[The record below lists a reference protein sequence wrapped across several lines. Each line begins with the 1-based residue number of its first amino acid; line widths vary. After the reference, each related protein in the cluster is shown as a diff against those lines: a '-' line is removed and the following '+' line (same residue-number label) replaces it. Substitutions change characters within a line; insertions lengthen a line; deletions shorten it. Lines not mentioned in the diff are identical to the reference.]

1 MTAVNLIR
9 AGLLEQ
15 HQCRAFFTTRD
26 GGVSRPPYDTLNLGF
41 HVGDDDGATAEN
53 LRRVAAAGGL
63 TPDVVHF
70 ATQVHGRDLAGVTA
84 ATPPGRVGL
93 VDGMYTTIPGRMLMV
108 RTADCLPLLLLD
120 PHRRL
125 IAAVHAGRKGT
136 FLNIGGA
143 AVAQLVAAGSTPGDL
158 LAAIGPAA
166 GKCCYAVNDAAITEL
181 RARRPHDAGA
191 FIGQSAD
198 GQPTI
203 DLCGLNRQQLRE
215 AGLPDA
221 QIALH
226 HACTIC
232 DRRFFS
238 YRRDGIT
245 GRQAGIICLT

>member
-1 MTAVNLIR
+1 MHLIR

-26 GGVSRPPYDTLNLGF
+26 GGVSLPPYDTLNLGF
-41 HVGDDDGATAEN
+41 HVGDDNGATREN
-53 LRRVAAAGGL
+53 LRRVAAGCGL
-63 TPDVVHF
+63 TPDAVYF
-70 ATQVHGRDLAGVTA
+70 ATQVHGCTVAKVTA
-84 ATPPGRVGL
+84 TTPPGRVGL
-93 VDGMYTTIPGRMLMV
+93 IDGMCTALPGRMLMV

-120 PHRRL
+120 PQRRR

-136 FLNIGGA
+136 FLNIAGA
-143 AVAQLVAAGSTPGDL
+143 AVARLVADGSAPGDL

-166 GKCCYAVNDAAITEL
+166 GKCCYAVNDAAIAEL
-181 RARRPHDAGA
+181 RAVRSHDADV
-191 FIGQSAD
+191 FIGQAPD

>member
-1 MTAVNLIR
+1 MASVNLIR
-9 AGLLEQ
+9 AALLEQ
-15 HQCRAFFTTRD
+15 HHCRAFFTTRD
-26 GGVSRPPYDTLNLGF
+26 GGVSRSPYDTLNLGF
-41 HVGDDDGATAEN
+41 HVGDDDTATSEN
-53 LRRVAAAGGL
+53 LRRVAAACGL
-63 TPDVVHF
+63 SPEAVQF
-70 ATQVHGRDLAGVTA
+70 ATQVHGRDIAGVTT

-93 VDGMYTTIPGRMLMV
+93 VDGMYTALPGRMLMV

-120 PHRRL
+120 PRRRCV
-125 IAAVHAGRKGT
+125 AAVHAGRKGT
-136 FLNIGGA
+136 YLNIAGA
-143 AVAQLVAAGSTPGDL
+143 AVAQLTADGSVPGDL

-166 GKCCYAVNDAAITEL
+166 GRCCYAVNAAAIAEL
-181 RARRPHDAGA
+181 RAVRPHDADA
-191 FIGQSAD
+191 FIGTAPD

-215 AGLPDA
+215 SGLPDA

-238 YRRDGIT
+238 YRRDGTT